1 MIGTYFLVNCLTKRV
16 PRYSYDQSKKLG
28 DIIVILFLYY
38 FTGTLLSAVADVN
51 DPEAISPY
59 SAQVQLGM
67 VKRRGRY
74 NT

>member
-1 MIGTYFLVNCLTKRV
+1 MIT
-16 PRYSYDQSKKLG
+16 DQSKKLG
-28 DIIVILFLYY
+28 DIIVMLFLYY

-59 SAQVQLGM
+59 SAQVQLEM

-74 NT
+74 YT

>member
-1 MIGTYFLVNCLTKRV
+1 M
-16 PRYSYDQSKKLG
+16 PRYVQWALLLAYYSNDQSKKLG

-51 DPEAISPY
+51 DPEAISLY
-59 SAQVQLGM
+59 SAQVQFGM

-74 NT
+74 YT